1 MNKSSNGCHFCK
13 IKKKKTVHHLFH
25 HCKLVENIWKF
36 ILGKINLFNL
46 RIGQAELHNTK
57 KIATFW
63 NFL

>member
-1 MNKSSNGCHFCK
+1 MNKSPN
-13 IKKKKTVHHLFH
+13 VHHLFH